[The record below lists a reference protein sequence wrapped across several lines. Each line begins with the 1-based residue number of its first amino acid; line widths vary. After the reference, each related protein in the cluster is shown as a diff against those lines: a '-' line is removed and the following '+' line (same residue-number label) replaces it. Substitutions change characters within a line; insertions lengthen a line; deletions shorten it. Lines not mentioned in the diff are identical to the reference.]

1 MGIIK
6 WLKTVYKNMN
16 KRLLIAGITLA
27 VIARLIGLSPQPSAV
42 SALEMYDYGMTLMFS
57 GIIGLLG
64 DTILLIAIV
73 MAIIRTVKS
82 PPKCNIFGAIIQS
95 ADDKFCRSCGSA
107 IV

>member
-6 WLKTVYKNMN
+6 WLKTVYKNID

-27 VIARLIGLSPQPSAV
+27 LISSCIRLFPQPSTG
-42 SALEMYDYGMTLMFS
+42 SALDAYDYGIALIFS
-57 GIIGLLG
+57 GIMGLLG

-82 PPKCNIFGAIIQS
+82 PPKCKICGAVLRS
-95 ADDKFCRSCGSA
+95 ADDRFCRTCGTA
-107 IV
+107 IK